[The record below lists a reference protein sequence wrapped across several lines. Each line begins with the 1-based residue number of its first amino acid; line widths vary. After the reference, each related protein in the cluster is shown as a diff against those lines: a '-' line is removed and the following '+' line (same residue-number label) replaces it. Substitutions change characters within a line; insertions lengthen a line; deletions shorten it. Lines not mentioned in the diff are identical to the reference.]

1 MIPTIYK
8 MMHLQITCVNVRFI
22 THIIALCNTDVTSG
36 YLCYL
41 LVYYKLHSDMYALQY
56 VNVHV
61 PSDYLRTWMFH
72 YTHHRDMDAMQYV
85 HVDVP
90 SDYFYH

>member
-1 MIPTIYK
+1 
-8 MMHLQITCVNVRFI
+8 
-22 THIIALCNTDVTSG
+22 
-36 YLCYL
+36 
-41 LVYYKLHSDMYALQY
+41 MYALQY